1 VAAGS
6 CSPVHEAVTSI
17 RPRFESEEAGSSL
30 LGPQSRWAGLCRA
43 LMGMQREDRRRVHQ
57 AAIARHAIVRSFSPQ
72 GHAVA
77 ALHPSAPLHVPPDPR
92 SGLSQSSKHL
102 SGAPFRR
109 SFVDAVARGAVV
121 GAMAG
126 PSCPVPPGT
135 SQAPSAPTSA
145 QAVAAPGNGG
155 YQGPPGF
162 QGWPACALMPPAP
175 AAQPRAQVGYR
186 PPPPRMP
193 TTQFMPQQQ
202 PQYPPQQQNPQYQ
215 GQFFQYPTPMQ

>member
-162 QGWPACALMPPAP
+162 QGWPAGVPLPQAAPPPAP
-175 AAQPRAQVGYR
+175 RQVAPAPRQAPPAPRQSAPVAR
-186 PPPPRMP
+186 PPFGFRPPVPQMP
-193 TTQFMPQQQ
+193 
-202 PQYPPQQQNPQYQ
+202 YLPPYQ
-215 GQFFQYPTPMQ
+215 